1 MNSNN
6 NNLEKIFES
15 KTEYR
20 HSESRDNFAINNE
33 LTVLITLDE
42 YRTLIKEVATKKHD
56 IDKVGHANYEL
67 RRENENLKEENEK
80 LKNILYDLQ
89 VKQNDKLFEEINNKK
104 EQTQEDSND

>member
-1 MNSNN
+1 MNN

-15 KTEYR
+15 KIEYR

-56 IDKVGHANYEL
+56 IKKADHVIYEL

-80 LKNILYDLQ
+80 MKNILYDLQ
-89 VKQNDKLFEEINNKK
+89 VKQNDKLFEETNNIK
-104 EQTQEDSND
+104 EQTQEESND

>member
-1 MNSNN
+1 MNDN
-6 NNLEKIFES
+6 NNLEKIFKS

-20 HSESRDNFAINNE
+20 NSESRNNFAINNE

-56 IDKVGHANYEL
+56 IDKVEHANYEL
-67 RRENENLKEENEK
+67 IREKEKLKEENEK

-89 VKQNDKLFEEINNKK
+89 VKQNDKSFEEINNKE
-104 EQTQEDSND
+104 EQTQEE